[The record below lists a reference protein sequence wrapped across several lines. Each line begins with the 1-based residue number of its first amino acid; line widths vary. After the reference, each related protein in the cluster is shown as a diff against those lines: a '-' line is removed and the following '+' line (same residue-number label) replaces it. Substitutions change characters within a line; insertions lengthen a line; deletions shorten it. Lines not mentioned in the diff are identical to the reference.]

1 MERCGNTIRNGLP
14 EREDIVFVVTA
25 ISQASLVT
33 VAAARGRSR
42 ITAAL
47 SRLTLINVY
56 RGFVTFID
64 KKYSVTQPKT
74 VAGQE
79 MGALL
84 WSYVGPAIFAV
95 GVVGNALVL
104 VAMAQQSM
112 RGTSTCVYL

>member
-14 EREDIVFVVTA
+14 EREDIVFVVKA

-64 KKYSVTQPKT
+64 KKNTQ
-74 VAGQE
+74 
-79 MGALL
+79 
-84 WSYVGPAIFAV
+84 
-95 GVVGNALVL
+95 
-104 VAMAQQSM
+104 
-112 RGTSTCVYL
+112 